1 MCGLTACSML
11 FTMPALAW
19 AADEPQN
26 TNIDNGLIAYYDFE
40 NVNEKKV
47 PNVQG
52 EEKYA
57 GTLSGDNVSVEDG
70 TLFGKSL
77 KFTEGTQGVMTIPQI
92 MNTGEKSY
100 SVSMWF
106 KYDTTTDRGGKKTV
120 LLQQNGAGRTF
131 LQFTS
136 DNKYATY
143 VNQTDVFS
151 DKTFDAK
158 QWQHVTITYDTD
170 TKKVTFYVNG
180 ESDGEKAAGNAE
192 TNALTDLLIGRHKN
206 AGNDPLSMRGLVD
219 EIRVYDKVLTA
230 EEAKAVYE
238 SKAGAMLFP
247 QLQETL
253 KEAKA
258 LDESGSLGAE
268 VEEAKVLK
276 EAITEAEK
284 LTSQSPLSEI
294 SEMIETLEEAMKN
307 YRAEVGVVLT
317 VSPTKEER
325 SIDRG
330 TIGINHR
337 YAFNGYG
344 SFDSTTM
351 KMKDEFTELYKD
363 AGFGSIRYPGGTIS
377 NLFRWKDTIGDKEDR
392 VNQIHGFYNNPNQG
406 GIAPNF
412 GLTEVADFA
421 YRDDVQSEIVY
432 VYGFGRGS
440 AQDAADLV
448 EYLNAPA
455 GSNPNDGVAWADI
468 RKANGHEEPYNVR
481 YFEIGNENN
490 QGGDDGTAS
499 QQYWMSK
506 VEGGAEKAYVE
517 GGVASFTKQ
526 YAVKKDDWNKA
537 ASVSDGTANQVR
549 YMRYANPN
557 PMTGKDGKT
566 LVENFEAVQKGSVEV
581 WVGTDGEGNN
591 HKWEVVESL
600 DNAGANDQKVTID
613 YRDGSIHFGDGTHGK
628 IPAKGQQIYVT
639 YKVKRDGFVAVSKAM
654 KDMTA
659 EINEINAKSGSAEKA
674 SCYVYSSWET
684 KGFIDKMAAGNWNNY
699 YDGLTIHP
707 YCGDPGADQ
716 DKGAFY
722 DSAMR
727 LAENVGIQK
736 VKNYVNMLPQGKVP
750 VISEYGIFRST
761 SPLLRSQTHAVY
773 IAKVLMEYVRLGSPY
788 IQKHCLVD
796 WYSSGADSLGPT
808 QQAVI
813 QAVPQTGANQGTGEG
828 NFRFFSTPSAKVFE
842 LFSNSF
848 AKGTKVVG
856 TEFEHVETLANGTKA
871 YSAIASKGD
880 DGTLYVTVVNTDRE
894 NDKKL
899 RVKVEG
905 VDLTGKTVEVQTLA
919 GESFVDENSL
929 AEPDKVTI
937 ENSTVTAEGT
947 DLELTAKAHS
957 VMSITVKEKVD
968 PPAPETYTVTAKA
981 NNTDMGTVTI
991 DPVKDKYNA
1000 GEKVT
1005 ATATAKEG
1013 YEFVNWTVDGQEV
1026 STKTTYELTVEKN
1039 TELTAN
1045 FKAKAPV
1052 EEKFT
1057 VTARVND
1064 SKMGEAKIDPD
1075 KAEYVKGEKVKAIA
1089 TAKEGYEFV
1098 NWTVDGEAVST
1109 EATYEFTV
1117 DKNVELT
1124 ANFKETEKPVEK
1136 FTVTAK
1142 VNDSKMGT
1150 VKLDPDK
1157 AEYAKGEKVTATA
1170 TAKEGYEFVNWT
1182 VAGKAVST
1190 EATYEF
1196 TVDKNVELTANFKE
1210 TEKPVEKFT
1219 VTAKVNDSKMGTV
1232 KLDPDKAEYAK
1243 GEKVTATATAKEGYE
1258 FVNWTVE
1265 GKAVSTETTY
1275 EFLVDKNVELT
1286 ANFKK
1291 TEKPVEKVTITVK
1304 ANDSKMGTVKL
1315 DPAKE
1320 SYENGEIVTAIA
1332 TAKEG
1337 YKFVN
1342 WTVAGKV
1349 VSDKA
1354 EYKFKVDRA
1363 AELQANFVKVSE
1375 DPKPEN
1381 PKDEDKAVQTGDN
1394 GVSPI
1399 IPLAGLM
1406 LAAGAAVVALRKKED

>member
-1 MCGLTACSML
+1 MKKKMWRTGLCGLTACSML

-47 PNVQG
+47 PNVKDQSKYEG
-52 EEKYA
+52 ELK
-57 GTLSGDNVSVEDG
+57 GSNVSIASD
-70 TLFGKSL
+70 TIFGKSL
-77 KFTEGTQGVMTIPQI
+77 KFTEGTEGTMEIPQI
-92 MNTGEKSY
+92 MNTSQNSY
-100 SVSMWF
+100 SISLWF
-106 KYDTTTDRGGKKTV
+106 KYDTNTNREGKNTV
-120 LLQQNGAGRTF
+120 LLQQSGQGRTF
-131 LQFTS
+131 LQFTK

-143 VNQTDVFS
+143 VNATNVYS
-151 DKTFDAK
+151 DKTVDLS
-158 QWQHVTITYDTD
+158 QWQHVMATYNKD
-170 TKKVTFYVNG
+170 TKKIAFYING
-180 ESDGEKAAGNAE
+180 EKDSEKDAGNQVVNE
-192 TNALTDLLIGRHKN
+192 LTNLLIGRHKN

-253 KEAKA
+253 KEAKE
-258 LDESGSLGAE
+258 LDASGSLDTEA
-268 VEEAKVLK
+268 EEAKVLK
-276 EAITEAEK
+276 EAIAEAEK
-284 LTSQSPLSEI
+284 LTAESQLSEI
-294 SEMIETLEEAMKN
+294 SETIKELEEAMKN
-307 YRAEVGVVLT
+307 YRAAIGVVLT
-317 VSPTKEER
+317 VSPEEEER
-325 SIDRG
+325 SMDRG

-351 KMKDEFTELYKD
+351 EMKEEFTDLYKE

-377 NLFRWKDTIGDKEDR
+377 NLFRWKESIGPKEER
-392 VNQIHGFYNNPNQG
+392 VNQIHGFYNNPKQG

-455 GSNPNDGVAWADI
+455 GSNPGGGVAWADI
-468 RKANGHEEPYNVR
+468 REENGHAEPYNVR

-506 VEGGAEKAYVE
+506 VNNDPEKAYVE
-517 GGVASFTKQ
+517 GGVASFSKQ

-537 ASVSDGTANQVR
+537 ACVSDGTANQVR

-557 PMTGKDGKT
+557 PMTGEDGKT
-566 LVENFEAVQKGSVEV
+566 LVEDFEAVQKGSVEV

-591 HKWEVVESL
+591 HKWEIVDSL
-600 DNAGANDQKVTID
+600 ENAGANDKKVTID

-628 IPAKGQQIYVT
+628 IPDKGQQIYVT
-639 YKVKRDGFVAVSKAM
+639 YKVDRDGFVDVSKAM

-684 KGFIDKMAAGNWNNY
+684 KGFIDKMAAGNWNDY

-842 LFSNSF
+842 LISNSF

-871 YSAIASKGD
+871 YSAIASKD
-880 DGTLYVTVVNTDRE
+880 ADGTLYVTVVNTDRE

-899 RVKVEG
+899 RVKVDG

-1026 STKTTYELTVEKN
+1026 SIKTTYELTVEKN

-1064 SKMGEAKIDPD
+1064 SKMGEAKLDPD

-1109 EATYEFTV
+1109 EATHEFTV
-1117 DKNVELT
+1117 DKSVELT

-1150 VKLDPDK
+1150 VQLDPDK

-1182 VAGKAVST
+1182 VA
-1190 EATYEF
+1190 
-1196 TVDKNVELTANFKE
+1196 
-1210 TEKPVEKFT
+1210 
-1219 VTAKVNDSKMGTV
+1219 
-1232 KLDPDKAEYAK
+1232 
-1243 GEKVTATATAKEGYE
+1243 
-1258 FVNWTVE
+1258 

>member
-1 MCGLTACSML
+1 
-11 FTMPALAW
+11 
-19 AADEPQN
+19 
-26 TNIDNGLIAYYDFE
+26 
-40 NVNEKKV
+40 
-47 PNVQG
+47 
-52 EEKYA
+52 
-57 GTLSGDNVSVEDG
+57 
-70 TLFGKSL
+70 
-77 KFTEGTQGVMTIPQI
+77 
-92 MNTGEKSY
+92 
-100 SVSMWF
+100 
-106 KYDTTTDRGGKKTV
+106 
-120 LLQQNGAGRTF
+120 
-131 LQFTS
+131 
-136 DNKYATY
+136 
-143 VNQTDVFS
+143 
-151 DKTFDAK
+151 
-158 QWQHVTITYDTD
+158 
-170 TKKVTFYVNG
+170 
-180 ESDGEKAAGNAE
+180 
-192 TNALTDLLIGRHKN
+192 
-206 AGNDPLSMRGLVD
+206 
-219 EIRVYDKVLTA
+219 
-230 EEAKAVYE
+230 
-238 SKAGAMLFP
+238 
-247 QLQETL
+247 
-253 KEAKA
+253 
-258 LDESGSLGAE
+258 
-268 VEEAKVLK
+268 
-276 EAITEAEK
+276 
-284 LTSQSPLSEI
+284 
-294 SEMIETLEEAMKN
+294 
-307 YRAEVGVVLT
+307 
-317 VSPTKEER
+317 
-325 SIDRG
+325 
-330 TIGINHR
+330 
-337 YAFNGYG
+337 
-344 SFDSTTM
+344 
-351 KMKDEFTELYKD
+351 
-363 AGFGSIRYPGGTIS
+363 
-377 NLFRWKDTIGDKEDR
+377 
-392 VNQIHGFYNNPNQG
+392 
-406 GIAPNF
+406 
-412 GLTEVADFA
+412 
-421 YRDDVQSEIVY
+421 
-432 VYGFGRGS
+432 
-440 AQDAADLV
+440 
-448 EYLNAPA
+448 
-455 GSNPNDGVAWADI
+455 
-468 RKANGHEEPYNVR
+468 
-481 YFEIGNENN
+481 
-490 QGGDDGTAS
+490 
-499 QQYWMSK
+499 
-506 VEGGAEKAYVE
+506 
-517 GGVASFTKQ
+517 
-526 YAVKKDDWNKA
+526 
-537 ASVSDGTANQVR
+537 
-549 YMRYANPN
+549 
-557 PMTGKDGKT
+557 
-566 LVENFEAVQKGSVEV
+566 
-581 WVGTDGEGNN
+581 
-591 HKWEVVESL
+591 
-600 DNAGANDQKVTID
+600 
-613 YRDGSIHFGDGTHGK
+613 
-628 IPAKGQQIYVT
+628 
-639 YKVKRDGFVAVSKAM
+639 
-654 KDMTA
+654 
-659 EINEINAKSGSAEKA
+659 
-674 SCYVYSSWET
+674 
-684 KGFIDKMAAGNWNNY
+684 
-699 YDGLTIHP
+699 
-707 YCGDPGADQ
+707 
-716 DKGAFY
+716 
-722 DSAMR
+722 MR

-929 AEPDKVTI
+929 AESDKVTI

-981 NNTDMGTVTI
+981 NNNDMGTVTI

-1057 VTARVND
+1057 VTA
-1064 SKMGEAKIDPD
+1064 
-1075 KAEYVKGEKVKAIA
+1075 
-1089 TAKEGYEFV
+1089 
-1098 NWTVDGEAVST
+1098 
-1109 EATYEFTV
+1109 
-1117 DKNVELT
+1117 
-1124 ANFKETEKPVEK
+1124 
-1136 FTVTAK
+1136 K

-1196 TVDKNVELTANFKE
+1196 T
-1210 TEKPVEKFT
+1210 
-1219 VTAKVNDSKMGTV
+1219 
-1232 KLDPDKAEYAK
+1232 
-1243 GEKVTATATAKEGYE
+1243 
-1258 FVNWTVE
+1258 
-1265 GKAVSTETTY
+1265 
-1275 EFLVDKNVELT
+1275 VDKNVELT

-1394 GVSPI
+1394 GVSQI

>member
-47 PNVQG
+47 PNVKDQSKYEG
-52 EEKYA
+52 ELK
-57 GTLSGDNVSVEDG
+57 GSNVSIASD
-70 TLFGKSL
+70 TIFGKSL
-77 KFTEGTQGVMTIPQI
+77 KFTEGTEGTMEIPQI
-92 MNTGEKSY
+92 MNTSQNSY
-100 SVSMWF
+100 SISLWF
-106 KYDTTTDRGGKKTV
+106 KYDTNTNREGKNTV
-120 LLQQNGAGRTF
+120 LLQQSGQGRTF
-131 LQFTS
+131 LQFTK

-143 VNQTDVFS
+143 VNATNVYS
-151 DKTFDAK
+151 DKTVDLS
-158 QWQHVTITYDTD
+158 QWQHVMATYNKD
-170 TKKVTFYVNG
+170 TKKIAFYING
-180 ESDGEKAAGNAE
+180 EKDSEKDAGNQVVNE
-192 TNALTDLLIGRHKN
+192 LTNLLIGRHKN

-253 KEAKA
+253 KEAKE
-258 LDESGSLGAE
+258 LDASGSLDTEA
-268 VEEAKVLK
+268 EEAKVLK
-276 EAITEAEK
+276 EAIAEAEK
-284 LTSQSPLSEI
+284 LTAESQLSEI
-294 SEMIETLEEAMKN
+294 SETIKELEEAMKN
-307 YRAEVGVVLT
+307 YRAAIGVVLT

-325 SIDRG
+325 SIEKS

-344 SFDSTTM
+344 SFDSTKMEM
-351 KMKDEFTELYKD
+351 KEEFTDLYKE

-377 NLFRWKDTIGDKEDR
+377 NLFRGDKEDR

-455 GSNPNDGVAWADI
+455 RSNPGGGVAWADI
-468 RKANGHEEPYNVR
+468 RKENGHAEPYNVR

-490 QGGDDGTAS
+490 QPGTDGTTS
-499 QQYWMSK
+499 QQYWMI
-506 VEGGAEKAYVE
+506 GTQDAEKAYVE

-684 KGFIDKMAAGNWNNY
+684 KGFIDKMAAGNWNDY

-899 RVKVEG
+899 RVKVDG

-1182 VAGKAVST
+1182 V
-1190 EATYEF
+1190 
-1196 TVDKNVELTANFKE
+1196 
-1210 TEKPVEKFT
+1210 
-1219 VTAKVNDSKMGTV
+1219 
-1232 KLDPDKAEYAK
+1232 
-1243 GEKVTATATAKEGYE
+1243 
-1258 FVNWTVE
+1258 E

-1363 AELQANFVKVSE
+1363 EELQANFVKVSE

>member
-1 MCGLTACSML
+1 M
-11 FTMPALAW
+11 
-19 AADEPQN
+19 
-26 TNIDNGLIAYYDFE
+26 
-40 NVNEKKV
+40 
-47 PNVQG
+47 
-52 EEKYA
+52 
-57 GTLSGDNVSVEDG
+57 
-70 TLFGKSL
+70 
-77 KFTEGTQGVMTIPQI
+77 
-92 MNTGEKSY
+92 
-100 SVSMWF
+100 
-106 KYDTTTDRGGKKTV
+106 
-120 LLQQNGAGRTF
+120 
-131 LQFTS
+131 
-136 DNKYATY
+136 
-143 VNQTDVFS
+143 
-151 DKTFDAK
+151 
-158 QWQHVTITYDTD
+158 
-170 TKKVTFYVNG
+170 
-180 ESDGEKAAGNAE
+180 
-192 TNALTDLLIGRHKN
+192 
-206 AGNDPLSMRGLVD
+206 
-219 EIRVYDKVLTA
+219 
-230 EEAKAVYE
+230 
-238 SKAGAMLFP
+238 
-247 QLQETL
+247 
-253 KEAKA
+253 
-258 LDESGSLGAE
+258 
-268 VEEAKVLK
+268 
-276 EAITEAEK
+276 
-284 LTSQSPLSEI
+284 
-294 SEMIETLEEAMKN
+294 
-307 YRAEVGVVLT
+307 
-317 VSPTKEER
+317 
-325 SIDRG
+325 
-330 TIGINHR
+330 
-337 YAFNGYG
+337 
-344 SFDSTTM
+344 
-351 KMKDEFTELYKD
+351 
-363 AGFGSIRYPGGTIS
+363 
-377 NLFRWKDTIGDKEDR
+377 
-392 VNQIHGFYNNPNQG
+392 
-406 GIAPNF
+406 
-412 GLTEVADFA
+412 
-421 YRDDVQSEIVY
+421 
-432 VYGFGRGS
+432 
-440 AQDAADLV
+440 
-448 EYLNAPA
+448 
-455 GSNPNDGVAWADI
+455 
-468 RKANGHEEPYNVR
+468 
-481 YFEIGNENN
+481 
-490 QGGDDGTAS
+490 
-499 QQYWMSK
+499 
-506 VEGGAEKAYVE
+506 
-517 GGVASFTKQ
+517 
-526 YAVKKDDWNKA
+526 
-537 ASVSDGTANQVR
+537 
-549 YMRYANPN
+549 
-557 PMTGKDGKT
+557 
-566 LVENFEAVQKGSVEV
+566 
-581 WVGTDGEGNN
+581 
-591 HKWEVVESL
+591 
-600 DNAGANDQKVTID
+600 
-613 YRDGSIHFGDGTHGK
+613 
-628 IPAKGQQIYVT
+628 
-639 YKVKRDGFVAVSKAM
+639 
-654 KDMTA
+654 
-659 EINEINAKSGSAEKA
+659 
-674 SCYVYSSWET
+674 
-684 KGFIDKMAAGNWNNY
+684 
-699 YDGLTIHP
+699 
-707 YCGDPGADQ
+707 
-716 DKGAFY
+716 
-722 DSAMR
+722 
-727 LAENVGIQK
+727 
-736 VKNYVNMLPQGKVP
+736 
-750 VISEYGIFRST
+750 
-761 SPLLRSQTHAVY
+761 
-773 IAKVLMEYVRLGSPY
+773 
-788 IQKHCLVD
+788 
-796 WYSSGADSLGPT
+796 
-808 QQAVI
+808 
-813 QAVPQTGANQGTGEG
+813 
-828 NFRFFSTPSAKVFE
+828 FE

-899 RVKVEG
+899 RVKVDG

-1013 YEFVNWTVDGQEV
+1013 YEFVNWTVAGQEV

-1098 NWTVDGEAVST
+1098 NWTVAGQEVST
-1109 EATYEFTV
+1109 KTTYELTV
-1117 DKNVELT
+1117 EKNTELT
-1124 ANFKETEKPVEK
+1124 ANFKAKAPVEEK

>member
-392 VNQIHGFYNNPNQG
+392 VNQIHGFHNNPNQG

-455 GSNPNDGVAWADI
+455 GSNPGGGVAWADI
-468 RKANGHEEPYNVR
+468 RKENGHAEPYNVR

-490 QGGDDGTAS
+490 QPGTDGTTS
-499 QQYWMSK
+499 QQYWMI
-506 VEGGAEKAYVE
+506 GTQDAEKAYVE

-684 KGFIDKMAAGNWNNY
+684 KGFIDKMAAGNWNDY

-981 NNTDMGTVTI
+981 NNNDMGTVTI

-1000 GEKVT
+1000 
-1005 ATATAKEG
+1005 
-1013 YEFVNWTVDGQEV
+1013 
-1026 STKTTYELTVEKN
+1026 
-1039 TELTAN
+1039 
-1045 FKAKAPV
+1045 
-1052 EEKFT
+1052 
-1057 VTARVND
+1057 
-1064 SKMGEAKIDPD
+1064 
-1075 KAEYVKGEKVKAIA
+1075 
-1089 TAKEGYEFV
+1089 
-1098 NWTVDGEAVST
+1098 
-1109 EATYEFTV
+1109 
-1117 DKNVELT
+1117 
-1124 ANFKETEKPVEK
+1124 
-1136 FTVTAK
+1136 
-1142 VNDSKMGT
+1142 
-1150 VKLDPDK
+1150 
-1157 AEYAKGEKVTATA
+1157 GEKVTATA

>member
-455 GSNPNDGVAWADI
+455 GSNPGGGVAWADI
-468 RKANGHEEPYNVR
+468 RKENGHAEPYNVR

-490 QGGDDGTAS
+490 QPGTDGTTS
-499 QQYWMSK
+499 QQYWMI
-506 VEGGAEKAYVE
+506 GTQDAEKAYVE

-684 KGFIDKMAAGNWNNY
+684 KGFIDKMAAGNWNDY

-981 NNTDMGTVTI
+981 NNNDMGTVTI

-1000 GEKVT
+1000 
-1005 ATATAKEG
+1005 
-1013 YEFVNWTVDGQEV
+1013 
-1026 STKTTYELTVEKN
+1026 
-1039 TELTAN
+1039 
-1045 FKAKAPV
+1045 
-1052 EEKFT
+1052 
-1057 VTARVND
+1057 
-1064 SKMGEAKIDPD
+1064 
-1075 KAEYVKGEKVKAIA
+1075 
-1089 TAKEGYEFV
+1089 
-1098 NWTVDGEAVST
+1098 
-1109 EATYEFTV
+1109 
-1117 DKNVELT
+1117 
-1124 ANFKETEKPVEK
+1124 
-1136 FTVTAK
+1136 
-1142 VNDSKMGT
+1142 
-1150 VKLDPDK
+1150 
-1157 AEYAKGEKVTATA
+1157 
-1170 TAKEGYEFVNWT
+1170 
-1182 VAGKAVST
+1182 
-1190 EATYEF
+1190 
-1196 TVDKNVELTANFKE
+1196 
-1210 TEKPVEKFT
+1210 
-1219 VTAKVNDSKMGTV
+1219 
-1232 KLDPDKAEYAK
+1232 

>member
-1 MCGLTACSML
+1 
-11 FTMPALAW
+11 
-19 AADEPQN
+19 
-26 TNIDNGLIAYYDFE
+26 
-40 NVNEKKV
+40 
-47 PNVQG
+47 
-52 EEKYA
+52 
-57 GTLSGDNVSVEDG
+57 
-70 TLFGKSL
+70 
-77 KFTEGTQGVMTIPQI
+77 
-92 MNTGEKSY
+92 
-100 SVSMWF
+100 
-106 KYDTTTDRGGKKTV
+106 
-120 LLQQNGAGRTF
+120 
-131 LQFTS
+131 
-136 DNKYATY
+136 
-143 VNQTDVFS
+143 
-151 DKTFDAK
+151 
-158 QWQHVTITYDTD
+158 
-170 TKKVTFYVNG
+170 
-180 ESDGEKAAGNAE
+180 
-192 TNALTDLLIGRHKN
+192 
-206 AGNDPLSMRGLVD
+206 
-219 EIRVYDKVLTA
+219 
-230 EEAKAVYE
+230 
-238 SKAGAMLFP
+238 
-247 QLQETL
+247 
-253 KEAKA
+253 
-258 LDESGSLGAE
+258 
-268 VEEAKVLK
+268 
-276 EAITEAEK
+276 
-284 LTSQSPLSEI
+284 
-294 SEMIETLEEAMKN
+294 
-307 YRAEVGVVLT
+307 
-317 VSPTKEER
+317 
-325 SIDRG
+325 
-330 TIGINHR
+330 
-337 YAFNGYG
+337 
-344 SFDSTTM
+344 
-351 KMKDEFTELYKD
+351 
-363 AGFGSIRYPGGTIS
+363 
-377 NLFRWKDTIGDKEDR
+377 
-392 VNQIHGFYNNPNQG
+392 
-406 GIAPNF
+406 
-412 GLTEVADFA
+412 
-421 YRDDVQSEIVY
+421 
-432 VYGFGRGS
+432 
-440 AQDAADLV
+440 
-448 EYLNAPA
+448 
-455 GSNPNDGVAWADI
+455 
-468 RKANGHEEPYNVR
+468 
-481 YFEIGNENN
+481 
-490 QGGDDGTAS
+490 
-499 QQYWMSK
+499 
-506 VEGGAEKAYVE
+506 
-517 GGVASFTKQ
+517 
-526 YAVKKDDWNKA
+526 
-537 ASVSDGTANQVR
+537 
-549 YMRYANPN
+549 
-557 PMTGKDGKT
+557 
-566 LVENFEAVQKGSVEV
+566 
-581 WVGTDGEGNN
+581 
-591 HKWEVVESL
+591 
-600 DNAGANDQKVTID
+600 
-613 YRDGSIHFGDGTHGK
+613 
-628 IPAKGQQIYVT
+628 
-639 YKVKRDGFVAVSKAM
+639 
-654 KDMTA
+654 
-659 EINEINAKSGSAEKA
+659 
-674 SCYVYSSWET
+674 
-684 KGFIDKMAAGNWNNY
+684 
-699 YDGLTIHP
+699 
-707 YCGDPGADQ
+707 
-716 DKGAFY
+716 
-722 DSAMR
+722 MR